1 MINYFDYNDGLIS
14 IVFDKEDDYEISI
27 LAFFNG
33 RPVIHSETEL
43 EASVYTRRVAIKP
56 DTLKIRDSKNN
67 MTQIILV

>member
-1 MINYFDYNDGLIS
+1 MINYFDYSNGQLS
-14 IVFDKEDDYEISI
+14 LVFDKEDDYEISI

-67 MTQIILV
+67 ITQIILV